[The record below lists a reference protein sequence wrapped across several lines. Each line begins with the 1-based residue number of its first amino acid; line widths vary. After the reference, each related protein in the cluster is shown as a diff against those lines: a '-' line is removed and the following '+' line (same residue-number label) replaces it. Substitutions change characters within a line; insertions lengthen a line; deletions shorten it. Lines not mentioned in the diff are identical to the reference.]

1 MDPLSDVLALL
12 RVESMLSA
20 RLETRGPWAM
30 RFSAYRHIKFAGVLE
45 GGFWLWI
52 EGRGEA
58 VKIEAGDC
66 YLLTSG
72 DAYCTASDVSL
83 APIDGREAM
92 ITKRGADGIVR
103 VGEHG
108 DKCVAAGG
116 RFVFDEDTSPLLLGL
131 LPPLIHIPS
140 TSASAA
146 PLLAMLDLLRMETD
160 TARPG
165 ASVAAASLANLVL
178 VQILRAYLASEDLN
192 PGWLGALA
200 DPKIGAALGRMH
212 ADIARRWKVEDLA
225 AAVAMSRTSFTERF
239 KTLVGMPPLS
249 YLIRWRMAVASSA
262 LRTTKEPLS
271 EIAERVGYGSD
282 TAFNSAFKK
291 MTGDSPG
298 RYRSARS
305 QDG

>member
-1 MDPLSDVLALL
+1 M
-12 RVESMLSA
+12 
-20 RLETRGPWAM
+20 
-30 RFSAYRHIKFAGVLE
+30 
-45 GGFWLWI
+45 
-52 EGRGEA
+52 
-58 VKIEAGDC
+58 
-66 YLLTSG
+66 
-72 DAYCTASDVSL
+72 
-83 APIDGREAM
+83 
-92 ITKRGADGIVR
+92 
-103 VGEHG
+103 
-108 DKCVAAGG
+108 
-116 RFVFDEDTSPLLLGL
+116 
-131 LPPLIHIPS
+131 
-140 TSASAA
+140 
-146 PLLAMLDLLRMETD
+146 
-160 TARPG
+160 
-165 ASVAAASLANLVL
+165 
-178 VQILRAYLASEDLN
+178 N